1 MLPPVIKFIRVRSR
15 SQNGCFTA
23 FLFWPHFIICMAW
36 SRTIKEKGVGKMS
49 DYILEMNHIVKEFS
63 GVRALD
69 DVNLKVRRGEIHA
82 LCGENGAGK
91 STLMNVLSGVWPH
104 GTYSGDVVYKGETCK
119 FHNLRDSEAKG
130 IVIIHQELALSPLL
144 SVAENVF
151 LGNEQLSMR
160 GVIDWTK
167 TRQRAQEMLA
177 RVGLEHENVNVPVN
191 SLGVGK
197 QQLIEIAK
205 AMAKKVELLILDEPT
220 AALNDEESKKL
231 LDIMLELKKQGI
243 TCIIIS
249 HKLNEIE
256 YVSDAVTI
264 IRDGK
269 TIETLIKGKDDMS
282 EDRVIKGMVG
292 REMTSRYPAREGIK
306 LGDTIFEVKNWNVYH
321 PDDPERQ
328 ILKDINISVKAGEVV
343 GLAGLMG
350 AGRTEFAMSV
360 FGHSYG
366 QKISGTVKINGREV
380 EMKTVKQAI
389 NNKLA
394 YVSEDRKVYG
404 LNLIAEIKENMTIA
418 ARPKFFSKHG
428 VINGNDEIVAA
439 EEYKKRINVKAT
451 SIEQVVGSLS
461 GGNQQKVVLAKWM
474 LTQPDVLILDEPTR
488 GIDVGAK
495 YEIYCVINDLAKAGK
510 AVIVISSEMPEIIG
524 TCDRTYVL
532 NEGQIAGEL
541 DHNEMTQEK
550 IMQCI
555 MAHNRKGDGNE

>member
-1 MLPPVIKFIRVRSR
+1 
-15 SQNGCFTA
+15 
-23 FLFWPHFIICMAW
+23 
-36 SRTIKEKGVGKMS
+36 MS
-49 DYILEMNHIVKEFS
+49 DYILEMKHIVKEFS

-69 DVNLKVRRGEIHA
+69 DVNLQVKKGEIHA

-91 STLMNVLSGVWPH
+91 STLMNVLSGVYPY
-104 GTYSGDVVYKGETCK
+104 GSYEGDVEYHGEICK

-144 SVAENVF
+144 SIAENVF
-151 LGNEQLSMR
+151 LGNEQLKMK

-167 TRQRAQEMLA
+167 TRQKAQEMLA
-177 RVGLEHENVNVPVN
+177 RVGLENENVNAPVN

-231 LDIMLELKKQGI
+231 LDIMFELKKQGI

-249 HKLNEIE
+249 HKLNEIS
-256 YVSDAVTI
+256 YVADAVTI

-269 TIETLIKGKDDMS
+269 TIETLVKGVDDFS
-282 EDRVIKGMVG
+282 EDRVIKAMVG
-292 REMTSRYPAREGIK
+292 REMTNRYPEREGVTI
-306 LGDTIFEVKNWNVYH
+306 GDTIFEVKNWNVYH
-321 PDDPERQ
+321 PDDPNRQ
-328 ILKDINISVKAGEVV
+328 VLKDINIEVKAGEVV

-366 QKISGTVKINGREV
+366 QKISGTVKINGKEV
-380 EMKTVKQAI
+380 HLNTVKDAI
-389 NNKLA
+389 DNKLA
-394 YVSEDRKVYG
+394 YVTEDRKTNG
-404 LNLIAEIKENMTIA
+404 LILIGDIKENMTIA

-428 VINGNDEIVAA
+428 VINGNEEILAA
-439 EEYKKRINVKAT
+439 EEYKKKINIKSN
-451 SIEQVVGSLS
+451 SINQVVGSLS

-495 YEIYCVINDLAKAGK
+495 YEIYCIINDLAKAGK

-524 TCDRTYVL
+524 TCDRIYVI
-532 NEGQIAGEL
+532 NEGEIAGEL
-541 DHNEMTQEK
+541 SSAEVSQEK
-550 IMQCI
+550 IMQCV
-555 MAHNRKGDGNE
+555 MAHNRKDDGNEK

>member
-1 MLPPVIKFIRVRSR
+1 
-15 SQNGCFTA
+15 
-23 FLFWPHFIICMAW
+23 
-36 SRTIKEKGVGKMS
+36 MS

-63 GVRALD
+63 GVRALN
-69 DVNLKVRRGEIHA
+69 DVNLKVKRGEIHA

-91 STLMNVLSGVWPH
+91 STLMNVLSGVYPH

-119 FHNLRDSEAKG
+119 FHNLKDSEAKG

-151 LGNEQLSMR
+151 IGNEQLAMK

-177 RVGLEHENVNVPVN
+177 KVGLEHEDINVPVN

-231 LDIMLELKKQGI
+231 LDIMLELKKHGI

-269 TIETLIKGKDDMS
+269 TIETLVKGKDDIT

-292 REMTSRYPAREGIK
+292 REMTNRYPVREDVKI
-306 LGDTIFEVKNWNVYH
+306 GDTIFEVKDWNVYH

-328 ILKDINISVKAGEVV
+328 ILKNINLCVKAGEVV

-366 QKISGTVKINGREV
+366 QKISGTVKINGKEV
-380 EMKTVKQAI
+380 HMKNVRDAI
-389 NNKLA
+389 ESKLA
-394 YVSEDRKVYG
+394 YVSEDRKTYG
-404 LNLIAEIKENMTIA
+404 LNLIGEIKENMTIA
-418 ARPKFFSKHG
+418 ARPKYFSKHG
-428 VINGNDEIVAA
+428 IINGNDEIVAA
-439 EEYKKRINVKAT
+439 EEYKKRINVKAN

-510 AVIVISSEMPEIIG
+510 AIIIISSEMPEIIG
-524 TCDRTYVL
+524 TCDRAYVI

-541 DHNEMTQEK
+541 SKEELTQEK

-555 MAHNRKGDGNE
+555 MAHNRKGDEDE